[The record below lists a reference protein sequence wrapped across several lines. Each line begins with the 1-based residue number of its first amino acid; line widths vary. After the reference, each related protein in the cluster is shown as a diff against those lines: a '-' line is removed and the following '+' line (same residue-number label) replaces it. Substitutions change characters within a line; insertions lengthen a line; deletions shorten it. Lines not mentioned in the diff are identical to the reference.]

1 MFFSIQNLGI
11 IKEANLEISKLTL
24 ISGKN
29 GQGKS
34 FLVRM
39 IYAIL
44 VSYRDFLNTQEIG
57 NKHLQNSSL
66 FIETLSAKLISI
78 FQQKYL
84 SALVNNTAHKE
95 LKVKVDD
102 FIKFS
107 ITKHSKDKIKL
118 DTFTS
123 TGMLYQEI
131 SLIFLSSV
139 LDIELALSN
148 YKEYYKNHFGISDVY
163 WDVLSRIRNIGVSPE
178 PELNH
183 VYAKIAEIID
193 GKFEY
198 SYQHGGVFQS
208 KGKAID
214 IKLSASGI
222 KIFGLLQLLIERNI
236 LKKDAVLI
244 LEEPESHLHPF
255 FSFKLIEVLFE
266 LKKAGV
272 IVILVTHNVEIIRYI
287 EYLINTRQE
296 NLTEFTF
303 ALFEPVDN
311 FTTLSQSKEIHKLQ
325 EIMQVLTKDYFNLIM
340 QEQKHFES

>member
-1 MFFSIQNLGI
+1 MFFSLQNLGI
-11 IKEANLEISKLTL
+11 IKEATLEISKLTL

-44 VSYRDFLNTQEIG
+44 TAYRQFLNTQKINGEG
-57 NKHLQNSSL
+57 LQTHPI
-66 FIETLSAKLISI
+66 FIETLSAKLISV
-78 FQQKYL
+78 FQQKAL
-84 SALVNNTAHKE
+84 SALVNNTAHKV

-102 FIKFS
+102 FISFS
-107 ITKHSKDKIKL
+107 ITQDSTNQIQL
-118 DTFTS
+118 ETFSS
-123 TGMLYQEI
+123 TEMPYQDI

-148 YKEYYKNHFGISDVY
+148 YKEYYKNHFGVSDVY

-178 PELNH
+178 PELNPI
-183 VYAKIAEIID
+183 YSKIAKIID
-193 GKFEY
+193 GQFEY
-198 SYQHGGVFQS
+198 SPQQGSIFQS

-214 IKLSASGI
+214 TKLSASGL

-236 LKKDAVLI
+236 LKKEAVLI

-255 FSFKLIEVLFE
+255 FSFKLIEILFD

-272 IVILVTHNVEIIRYI
+272 VVILVTHNVEIIRYI

-296 NLTEFTF
+296 NLTDFTF
-303 ALFEPVDN
+303 ALFEPVEN
-311 FTTLSQSKEIHKLQ
+311 FTVLSQSKDIQKLQ
-325 EIMQVLTKDYFNLIM
+325 EIMQVLTEDYFHLIM
-340 QEQKHFES
+340 REENYFES